1 MKNVFFSIIVVFM
14 LALSMLGNVEIAN
27 AESTNIDVG
36 NLVYTPTIAVK
47 GINQV
52 VDVTFRVANVD
63 QIDINNLLDLD
74 ITVSNPRLDGN
85 PLGNSLIVGN
95 LNPANIRDLAV
106 GAEPRNVEFTVNIGA
121 NTVAGNYIGTIKV
134 EDINDA
140 ERDNFKEIQ
149 YTINVQNI
157 DRRLSVS
164 GLDENNE
171 FVIVSEEDN
180 TVTKEFTLQNSGN
193 VDLSNLN
200 FKLSGTFTDGT
211 YPIGFKVKFGSDVNA
226 VYQDVSLDQ
235 NLPIQNIVLTPT
247 QTLIVSLQVRVPD
260 NIDLDTYTGNM
271 FISDLG
277 NNVVLS
283 TIPLI
288 IKIEPEICSDG
299 IVGNLRL
306 TINNP
311 DKGDDSKIGDEI
323 SIETEVENKENK
335 DMDVIVEAVLYDLD
349 RAKKILTVESDS
361 VEVEKNSKEDIDFTM
376 IVPNDEDID
385 PDNTYI
391 LYIKAYED
399 GDEDVNCIYK
409 SVEVDLERDDDDVI
423 ISSFIINP
431 TIVSQ
436 GEMVSFRVEAE
447 NIGTDEQK
455 DSYIILRNTEL
466 NLNLKSNLFT
476 LKKYDKSGKDYIIT
490 QTFTVPADA
499 VAKDYTIEA
508 VVYYN
513 NGRDSKNS
521 FGTLTV
527 QTKTA
532 EGTETVETEGTQG
545 ITPTTG
551 AGTFQPT
558 GASIFDKLGDTKTLF
573 IIGDI
578 VLVILAVLFLVLIFK
593 KR

>member
-1 MKNVFFSIIVVFM
+1 MKRKLSLGFVFIILLVGGVFAQVATQGNGFSQGQNSFSSSNVQRSSPGFSTYQRSVTDTDFFGLDPRTSFQICQERQDFIIQIAPSGCTPGVVRSDL
-14 LALSMLGNVEIAN
+14 LAEQNVPVFCQLQAIQVN
-27 AESTNIDVG
+27 
-36 NLVYTPTIAVK
+36 PTI
-47 GINQV
+47 
-52 VDVTFRVANVD
+52 DT
-63 QIDINNLLDLD
+63 
-74 ITVSNPRLDGN
+74 S
-85 PLGNSLIVGN
+85 S
-95 LNPANIRDLAV
+95 
-106 GAEPRNVEFTVNIGA
+106 
-121 NTVAGNYIGTIKV
+121 
-134 EDINDA
+134 
-140 ERDNFKEIQ
+140 
-149 YTINVQNI
+149 
-157 DRRLSVS
+157 
-164 GLDENNE
+164 
-171 FVIVSEEDN
+171 
-180 TVTKEFTLQNSGN
+180 
-193 VDLSNLN
+193 
-200 FKLSGTFTDGT
+200 
-211 YPIGFKVKFGSDVNA
+211 
-226 VYQDVSLDQ
+226 
-235 NLPIQNIVLTPT
+235 IQNIVLTPT

-361 VEVEKNSKEDIDFTM
+361 MEVEKNSKEDIDFTM

-399 GDEDVNCIYK
+399 GDEEVNCIYK

-527 QTKTA
+527 QAKTA
-532 EGTETVETEGTQG
+532 EGTETVETTGTQG
-545 ITPTTG
+545 TTPTTG